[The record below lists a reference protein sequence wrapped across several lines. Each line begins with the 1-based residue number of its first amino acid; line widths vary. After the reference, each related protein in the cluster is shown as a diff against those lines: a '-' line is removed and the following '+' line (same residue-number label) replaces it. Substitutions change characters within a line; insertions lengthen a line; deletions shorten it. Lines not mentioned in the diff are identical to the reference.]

1 MGCDTFI
8 ALAPTTREGV
18 TLFAKN
24 SDRPPFECQ
33 RIVQL
38 PRRANGAGARVRCQY
53 LEIPDAPETAALVG
67 SQPYWLWGLEQGVNE
82 HRVAIGNETVYT
94 KELLGPVGLT
104 GMDLVRLGLE
114 RGRTASEAL
123 EAMTGLIEAH
133 GQGGSGHVHMEWPY
147 HNGFLIA
154 DPTCAWILETSGRHW
169 AAKPVAG
176 LGHIT
181 NGLALGTDWTR
192 GAADV
197 TRFAVERGWWPA
209 ARGRADFAAAYND
222 DASVPPNVCV
232 ERRRR
237 AADLLAES
245 RAQLTAATLRS
256 ILRDHYDAGPVHRPR
271 AVDDPCFFSLCMHA
285 DPLDNTTASMVV
297 ALPRASDALVRA
309 WVSLGSPCV
318 GAFLPIYPEA
328 RVPSRLGLGGEA
340 PDAAS
345 PWWRMRELLTLV
357 ERDFARFGPLVRA
370 RWDAFEAA
378 LDREAREI
386 EARARGAPDRA
397 AVLSSFMEATV
408 DRYLGEAEALVR
420 DLAAS

>member
-1 MGCDTFI
+1 VCDTLV
-8 ALAPTTREGV
+8 ALAPV
-18 TLFAKN
+18 TKDGISLFAKN
-24 SDRPPFECQ
+24 SDRPPRECQ

-38 PRRANGAGARVRCQY
+38 ARRANRPGARVRCQY
-53 LEIPDAPETAALVG
+53 VEIPDAPETAAMVG
-67 SQPYWLWGLEQGVNE
+67 SQPYWLWGLEHGVNE

-114 RGRTASEAL
+114 RGRTATEAL
-123 EAMTGLIEAH
+123 EVMTGLIEAH

-169 AAKPVAG
+169 AAKPVAD
-176 LGHIT
+176 LGHVT

-209 ARGRADFAAAYND
+209 AGGRVDFAVAYND

-237 AADLLAES
+237 AATLLAEA
-245 RAQLTAATLRS
+245 RGQLTAATLRT
-256 ILRDHYDAGPVHRPR
+256 ILRDHYDAGLVHRPR
-271 AVDDPCFFSLCMHA
+271 AVDDPYFFELCMHA

-297 ALPRASDALVRA
+297 TLPRASDALVRA
-309 WVSLGSPCV
+309 WVSLGSPCA

-328 RVPSRLGLGGEA
+328 PIPPRLAVGGEA

-370 RWDAFEAA
+370 RWDALETQLNREAREVEAQARRAPDRGRALSRFMEAA
-378 LDREAREI
+378 LDR
-386 EARARGAPDRA
+386 
-397 AVLSSFMEATV
+397 
-408 DRYLGEAEALVR
+408 YLAEAEALVR
-420 DLAAS
+420 ELSAR